1 MHLKNQTYM
10 FNDTAWCNCFYKN
23 RSESIP
29 VGAPLTT
36 PKSKM
41 SGYGSHPISSRRSRQ
56 AKARASKLRKMY
68 GLDRVSLIILCFSN
82 TWSEVWYCNSIYHIV
97 SLVMRNI
104 SVTIINKRPC
114 NKEDLIAF
122 LLEFNWNEFG
132 KNVEMCFLQCYRLY
146 IMFYILFIDGQKLIS
161 WLLLFHTFF
170 FIFIYMTCIY

>member
-97 SLVMRNI
+97 SLVMKNI
-104 SVTIINKRPC
+104 SVTIIDKRPC

-132 KNVEMCFLQCYRLY
+132 KNVEMCILQCYCLY
-146 IMFYILFIDGQKLIS
+146 IMFYVLFIDGQ
-161 WLLLFHTFF
+161 
-170 FIFIYMTCIY
+170 

>member
-1 MHLKNQTYM
+1 MHRKNQIYM
-10 FNDTAWCNCFYKN
+10 FNDTAWYNCLYKN

-68 GLDRVSLIILCFSN
+68 GLDRVSLTILCFSN
-82 TWSEVWYCNSIYHIV
+82 TWSEVLSCNSIYHIV
-97 SLVMRNI
+97 SLVMKNI

-132 KNVEMCFLQCYRLY
+132 KNVEMCILQCYCLY
-146 IMFYILFIDGQKLIS
+146 IMIYILFIDWQ
-161 WLLLFHTFF
+161 
-170 FIFIYMTCIY
+170 

>member
-1 MHLKNQTYM
+1 MYFYACTEKIKFTCLM
-10 FNDTAWCNCFYKN
+10 IRPDVNCLYKN

-82 TWSEVWYCNSIYHIV
+82 TWMEVWYCNSIYHILL
-97 SLVMRNI
+97 LVMKNI

-132 KNVEMCFLQCYRLY
+132 KNVEMCILQCYCLY
-146 IMFYILFIDGQKLIS
+146 IMFYVLFIDGQ
-161 WLLLFHTFF
+161 
-170 FIFIYMTCIY
+170 